1 MLKKFNKKKKRSGGL
16 TKKMK
21 TSDILTQDFK
31 QYRKK
36 KYKPVDQEIY
46 IEKESEVTYKL
57 ENEMKT
63 NHAIKKVKK

>member
-16 TKKMK
+16 TKKMRTK
-21 TSDILTQDFK
+21 DMLTQEFK
-31 QYRKK
+31 QHRKK
-36 KYKPVDQEIY
+36 KYKHGDQEIY
-46 IEKESEVTYKL
+46 IKKESEVTYKL